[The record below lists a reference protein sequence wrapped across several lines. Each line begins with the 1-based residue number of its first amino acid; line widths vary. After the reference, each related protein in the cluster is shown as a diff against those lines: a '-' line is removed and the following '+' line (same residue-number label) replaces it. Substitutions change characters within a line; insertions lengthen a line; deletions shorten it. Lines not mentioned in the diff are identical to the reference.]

1 MTKEYGD
8 NELVPVRMGEKFG
21 YVNLK
26 GEVVIPAQFD
36 GATWFHDG
44 LASVECE
51 DKRGFINKQGELC
64 IPCRYVNTGRFD
76 GEYCMAAF
84 EWGSQGLINR
94 KGDFVIEPIYDC
106 LSHLGK
112 GLCLVTDRFYMEG
125 IVSPERVIVESRFD
139 RIRRMGDA
147 YSLMSGDRYGL
158 ANNDGV
164 MVFPKYNEISLLYNN
179 IFSVRLDGKYGLID
193 INGKSLTPI
202 IYEEEFMYTYGCS
215 WAHTYLNGHRV
226 FFNDKGE
233 QFWKE

>member
-1 MTKEYGD
+1 MSGARKKKNISTVNKWAFEKTRNNINQSIGVKMSTMTKEYGD

-26 GEVVIPAQFD
+26 GEMVIPAQFD
-36 GATWFHDG
+36 GALEFHDG
-44 LASVECE
+44 LACVECE

-106 LSHLGK
+106 LTH
-112 GLCLVTDRFYMEG
+112 F
-125 IVSPERVIVESRFD
+125 
-139 RIRRMGDA
+139 
-147 YSLMSGDRYGL
+147 
-158 ANNDGV
+158 
-164 MVFPKYNEISLLYNN
+164 
-179 IFSVRLDGKYGLID
+179 
-193 INGKSLTPI
+193 
-202 IYEEEFMYTYGCS
+202 
-215 WAHTYLNGHRV
+215 YLNGHRV